1 MKNIIAILKEVKK
14 NNNRNQFKIKS
25 KKHMKNFIYIKI
37 KIKIKVQII
46 INHLNLLKIRLL
58 TISYKIK
65 ILKTLITTIIILNI
79 PKLCKLI
86 DKIITNKIIIII
98 KNSNR
103 HFKIMNRKY
112 QLENI
117 KIYKIRYQKEIRFKI
132 ATKKM
137 NFKFHLLKII

>member
-65 ILKTLITTIIILNI
+65 ILKTLITTITILNI
-79 PKLCKLI
+79 PCKLI
-86 DKIITNKIIIII
+86 DKITSNKIIIII

-112 QLENI
+112 QLENT
-117 KIYKIRYQKEIRFKI
+117 KIYKMRYQKEVRFKI

-137 NFKFHLLKII
+137 NFKYHLLKII